1 MKNIEEKIFT
11 FINQQQLITKNDKV
25 LIALS
30 GGPDSVF
37 CLSFFYKYRK
47 KYKIE
52 LAAVHVNHNLRG
64 NQSKL
69 DEKFCKKLCKKLDI
83 ELFVFSEN
91 VAEFA
96 KNKKCSIEEAGRI
109 IRYNRFDELVKK
121 YNFNKMIT
129 AHTLDDNSESILL
142 NMIKGTGLTGLEG
155 ISIKRDY
162 IIRPLLCVSKAEIL
176 KYLSSYKIEF
186 RNDKSNL
193 SEEYQRNFLRLK
205 VIPLLKEINPNLN
218 EAFWKL
224 SLLSKN
230 IFNLA
235 NENVEKFFD
244 EHKLYF
250 ERFEIPLE
258 LFDLKNELIQ
268 SELIKRFFNEILK
281 VGFVFND
288 LVKVKKLVCSQ
299 KGKRILF
306 KNSWFAVRESDRIV
320 FSQNINPNNDSKL
333 FDLKIGKIH
342 FDDLIIKIEKVEKEA
357 FNFTSNNSE
366 IFIDAE
372 KINGKL
378 CLRRWQDGDRF
389 IPIGMKGNKKVSD
402 FLTDIKV
409 NSISKKNVKVL
420 TDRNNIIWIVGLR
433 LSEKYKITSKTK
445 KVFKISVIENEK

>member
-11 FINQQQLITKNDKV
+11 FINQQQLIQKNDKV

-37 CLSFFYKYRK
+37 CLYFFYKFRK

-52 LAAVHVNHNLRG
+52 LAAVHINHNLRG

-69 DEKFCKKLCKKLDI
+69 DEKFCKELCKKLSI
-83 ELFVFSEN
+83 ESFVFSEN
-91 VAEFA
+91 VTEFA
-96 KNKKCSIEEAGRI
+96 KKKKYSIEEAGRI
-109 IRYNRFDELVKK
+109 LRYNRFDELVKK
-121 YNFNKMIT
+121 YNFNKLIT

-162 IIRPLLCVSKAEIL
+162 LIRPLLCVSKAEIL
-176 KYLSSYKIEF
+176 KYLNFYKIEF

-193 SEEYQRNFLRLK
+193 SEAYQRNFLRLK
-205 VIPLLKEINPNLN
+205 VIPLMKEINPNLN

-224 SLLSKN
+224 SSLSKN
-230 IFNLA
+230 IFNLV
-235 NENVEKFFD
+235 NENVENFYDENKF
-244 EHKLYF
+244 YF
-250 ERFEIPLE
+250 ERFEIPLK

-268 SELIKRFFNEILK
+268 SELIKKFFNEIIK
-281 VGFVFND
+281 VGFVYKD
-288 LVKVKKLVCSQ
+288 LLKIKKLVCLQ

-306 KNSWFAVRESDRIV
+306 KNSWIAIRESDRIV
-320 FSQNINPNNDSKL
+320 FSQNFNPNSDSIF

-342 FDDLIIKIEKVEKEA
+342 FDDLIIKIDKVEKDA
-357 FNFTSNNSE
+357 VNFTNNNSE

-372 KINGKL
+372 KIKGKL

-389 IPIGMKGNKKVSD
+389 NPIGMKGNKKVSD

-433 LSEKYKITSKTK
+433 ISEKYKITSKTK
-445 KVFKISVIENEK
+445 KVLKISVIENEK